1 MVIIKSIRIKFD
13 KLVAQT
19 GKANLIRIDNLE
31 HWIPSKL
38 CYNLST
44 KNNLSGS
51 IEIPS
56 FIYEKIF
63 NCNLSDLS
71 DAEKKH
77 IASWYVEKHEPKK
90 IKFNP
95 NQLPDE
101 SLFK

>member
-19 GKANLIRIDNLE
+19 GKANLIRIYGIE

-38 CYNLST
+38 CFNLSI

-51 IEIPS
+51 MDIPS
-56 FIYEKIF
+56 FIYERIF
-63 NCNLSDLS
+63 DYDLS
-71 DAEKKH
+71 ILTDQEKKN

-90 IKFNP
+90 INP
-95 NQLPDE
+95 VQNNVIEDL
-101 SLFK
+101 KK

>member
-38 CYNLST
+38 CFKLSI

-51 IEIPS
+51 VEIPP

-63 NCNLSDLS
+63 DCDLS
-71 DAEKKH
+71 KLTDQEKKN
-77 IASWYVEKHEPKK
+77 ISSWYVEKHIPVK
-90 IKFNP
+90 IEFNP
-95 NQLPDE
+95 NDLPDA
-101 SLFK
+101 SLIK